1 MKTKLQYAMEWHK
14 QGFSVIPVHYVKDD
28 GSCSCNQDCGSP
40 GKHPALRSWTQNQ
53 VKRVNEI
60 TLISWFEPEGRY
72 EDYNLGVVTGAVS
85 GNVFV
90 LDIDVG
96 PGKEGLETL
105 QDLILA
111 NDALPPTLEQITGG
125 GGIHFFFKVPEG
137 TRVVTDKNTIG
148 PDADTRGEGGFVVV
162 APSNHKSGGTYHI
175 QNTDHTALT
184 PVDCP
189 EWLLSMVTESAQFEG
204 DTGFQSE
211 STNKWGELT
220 DGREGYMVKLL
231 MGCIRT
237 SWAEK
242 GEMPTVQQLLEEAW
256 PTFEH
261 KAASRGRSLEA
272 DGRGQKLMEKKAKYL
287 LGKAAKQQL
296 RILEGVEPGSEKR
309 DEGATASRPEAAG
322 INIPKRPQLRLTDH
336 YLNTFK
342 GDPPEQKWIIEN
354 KIPLGIAGIVAGP
367 GGVGK
372 SYLMLDLALKVA
384 GGDQGMHQ
392 EWAFGGRVVHNGK
405 VVYITAEDS
414 RDAIHRRLAAIP
426 DPTIRERAK
435 DNLII
440 VALPDEGGAFSMI
453 GKEYDEYYPTPAYN
467 DLRKQIIDINPD
479 LLILDPLQPFA
490 AADVNSDPAAAQ
502 AWWTQVNE
510 LCAKSQITLLVTHH
524 MRKEG
529 TWSIKKA
536 AQAREAIRGTTALV
550 DGARVAIAMW
560 LLPETEEQLL
570 ADKLGFEAG
579 QGNAV
584 AWAVV
589 KANDYADMS
598 VNYGI
603 RSDFGLLVDRTAE
616 VMEILD
622 ASGSLEDGQVASI
635 FNEIRRRWASENP
648 FSIGTNTTRSFIAYL
663 KNEYGCSHYAARSY
677 LQSWIDHGNLED
689 AMCDS
694 KKKMRGIKV
703 TREPLGSLQS
713 RTMN

>member
-40 GKHPALRSWTQNQ
+40 GKHPALRTWTQYQ
-53 VKRVNEI
+53 VKRASEI

-105 QDLILA
+105 QDLLLA
-111 NDALPPTLEQITGG
+111 NEELPITLEQTTGG
-125 GGIHFFFKVPEG
+125 GGIHFFFRAPEG

-148 PDADTRGEGGFVVV
+148 PDGDTRGEGGFVVV
-162 APSNHKSGGTYHI
+162 APSNHKSGGSYRLRDNQMAAI
-175 QNTDHTALT
+175 A
-184 PVDCP
+184 DCP
-189 EWLLSMVTESAQFEG
+189 FWRLGMVSESAQFEG

-242 GEMPTVQQLLEEAW
+242 GEMPTVPQLLEEAW

-261 KAASRGRSLEA
+261 KAASRGQSLEA

-287 LGKAAKQQL
+287 LGKAEKQQL
-296 RILEGVEPGSEKR
+296 RILEGVEPGSESEVAIPRPKL
-309 DEGATASRPEAAG
+309 GGVKVGNLSRKP
-322 INIPKRPQLRLTDH
+322 LRLTDH
-336 YLNTFK
+336 YLKTFE
-342 GDPPEQKWIIEN
+342 GEPPEQKWIIEN
-354 KIPLGIAGIVAGP
+354 KIPLGVAGIVAGP

-453 GKEYDEYYPTPAYN
+453 GKEYDDYYPTPAYN
-467 DLRKQIIDINPD
+467 DLRKQIIEINPD
-479 LLILDPLQPFA
+479 LMILDPLQPFA

-510 LCAKSQITLLVTHH
+510 LCAKLKITILVTHH

-529 TWSIKKA
+529 TWSIRKA

-550 DGARVAIAMW
+550 DGARIAIAMW
-560 LLPETEEQLL
+560 LLPEHEEQLL

-616 VMEILD
+616 AMEILD

-635 FNEIRRRWASENP
+635 FNEIKRRWAAENP

-663 KNEYGCSHYAARSY
+663 KNEYGCSQYAARSY
-677 LQSWIDHGNLED
+677 LQNWIDHGNLED
-689 AMCDS
+689 SICDS
-694 KKKMRGIKV
+694 KKKMRGIRVIK
-703 TREPLGSLQS
+703 EPYKAFQS